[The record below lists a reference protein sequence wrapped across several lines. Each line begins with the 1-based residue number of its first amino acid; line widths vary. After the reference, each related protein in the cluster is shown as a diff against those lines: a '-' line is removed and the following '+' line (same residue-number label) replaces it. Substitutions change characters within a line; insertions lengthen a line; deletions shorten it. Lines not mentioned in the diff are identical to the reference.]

1 MAARLNQRV
10 VAFGCADKSLRESWD
25 ENRKKD
31 VANFPSPFR
40 MLMLG
45 PPNSGKSTLAKNLVV
60 HQDPPFDEVYVCHE
74 DAGATREYDDLEP
87 TAMLGEIPGLDFWDS
102 LPTTEEDPETG
113 EERPIKRL
121 VIVDDIEYVSANK
134 QRLKD
139 LAILMRF
146 ASSHKNLSVI
156 VSHQSFFDLPVIAK
170 KVADVF
176 VVWRPRAK
184 NELALIENRTGLP
197 SGALT
202 AIFDKYGRD
211 ARDSVCVDA
220 TRGSPMP
227 LRWNIWTPLPCL
239 TGLAS

>member
-1 MAARLNQRV
+1 
-10 VAFGCADKSLRESWD
+10 LRESWD
-25 ENRKKD
+25 AHRQQD
-31 VANFPSPFR
+31 IANFPSPFR

-45 PPNSGKSTLAKNLVV
+45 PPNSGKSTLAKNIVV
-60 HQDPPFDEVYVCHE
+60 HQDPPFDEVYIVHE

-87 TAMLGEIPGLDFWDS
+87 SGMLAEIPGLAFWDA
-102 LPTTEEDPETG
+102 LPTMEEDPKTG

-121 VIVDDIEYVSANK
+121 VIVDDVEYTSASK

-176 VVWRPRAK
+176 VV
-184 NELALIENRTGLP
+184 
-197 SGALT
+197 
-202 AIFDKYGRD
+202 
-211 ARDSVCVDA
+211 
-220 TRGSPMP
+220 
-227 LRWNIWTPLPCL
+227 
-239 TGLAS
+239 

>member
-1 MAARLNQRV
+1 MARAPNHV
-10 VAFGCADKSLRESWD
+10 VAYGCADKSLRESWD
-25 ENRKKD
+25 ARRGQD
-31 VANFPSPFR
+31 IANFPSPFR

-45 PPNSGKSTLAKNLVV
+45 PPNSGKSTLAKNIVV
-60 HQDPPFDEVYVCHE
+60 HQDPAFSEVFIVHE

-87 TAMLGEIPGLDFWDS
+87 TAMLSEIPGLAFWDA
-102 LPTTEEDPETG
+102 LPTMEEDPETG

-121 VIVDDIEYVSANK
+121 VIVDDVEYTSASK

-176 VVWRPRAK
+176 VVWRSRAK
-184 NELALIENRTGLP
+184 NELHLIENRVGLP
-197 SGALT
+197 NGALT
-202 AIFDKYGRD
+202 EIFDAFGRD
-211 ARDSVCVDA
+211 ARDSVCIDA
-220 TRGSPMP
+220 TRGTPAP
-227 LRWNIWTPLPCL
+227 LRWNIWKPISAPH
-239 TGLAS
+239 